1 MKSITDSQP
10 AEASPAPV
18 TYVVVWRV
26 KDGKVKEFE
35 NLLHNLMTAAATIPG
50 HQGVH
55 VVKPAEG
62 QPAVY
67 RVVAR
72 FDSDASFQSWRESAV
87 CRQLVLAAH
96 ALAINKPNLDVRS
109 GLEAWFQDPVSL
121 NATPARYK
129 TAVLMWAVLFPLTLL
144 FRWLFLVFG
153 VAFSP
158 LAQTGIMMAFEIVL
172 VTYLLMPQVAHLFG
186 FWLYPKAGARA

>member
-1 MKSITDSQP
+1 MPEPIRS
-10 AEASPAPV
+10 SPAPV
-18 TYVVVWRV
+18 TYVVVWQV

-35 NLLHNLMTAAATIPG
+35 NLLHNLMTAAATFPG

-72 FDSDASFQSWRESAV
+72 FDSDAGFQAWRESAV
-87 CRQLVLAAH
+87 YRHLVTAAH
-96 ALAINKPNLDVRS
+96 ALAMNKPNLEVRS
-109 GLEAWFQDPVSL
+109 GLEAWFQDPVGP
-121 NATPARYK
+121 NVTPARYK

-172 VTYLLMPQVAHLFG
+172 VTYVVMPQVAHVFG
-186 FWLYPKAGARA
+186 FWLYPKAGAKA

>member
-1 MKSITDSQP
+1 MKSRPGSQP

-26 KDGKVKEFE
+26 KDGKAKELE
-35 NLLHNLMTAAATIPG
+35 ILLHNLMTAAATFPG

-72 FDSDASFQSWRESAV
+72 FRSDADFQAWRESAV
-87 CRQLVLAAH
+87 CRQLVEAAH
-96 ALAINKPNLDVRS
+96 ALAINNPDLEVRS
-109 GLEAWFQDPVSL
+109 GLEAWFQDPVSP

-153 VAFSP
+153 VAFAP
-158 LAQTGIMMAFEIVL
+158 LAQTGIMMALEIVL
-172 VTYLLMPQVAHLFG
+172 VTYVVMPQIAHVFG
-186 FWLYPKAGARA
+186 FWLYPKAGAKA

>member
-1 MKSITDSQP
+1 MKSLTGSQP

-26 KDGKVKEFE
+26 NDGKVKEFE
-35 NLLHNLMTAAATIPG
+35 NLLHNLMTAAATFPG

-96 ALAINKPNLDVRS
+96 ALAINKPNLESRS
-109 GLEAWFQDPVSL
+109 GLEAWFQDPVSS

-144 FRWLFLVFG
+144 FRWLFLVFD

-158 LAQTGIMMAFEIVL
+158 LAQTGMMMAFEIVL
-172 VTYLLMPQVAHLFG
+172 VTYVLMPQVAHLFG